1 MTSWSITLPF
11 NPMATPRPS
20 FTVRNGGVI
29 TYYKTEYSAYLSAI
43 QSYITSQGMYNTDFE
58 KVVNSKY
65 GVVANIIFYLGIPS
79 SVKNVTKLT
88 YTSKP
93 DIDNLVKA
101 LLDGVFNSLKIK
113 DSRVVGIKA
122 VKLKTSSNPRTE
134 VTLTG
139 LNDLADEKTDK
150 VTSKVSK
157 VLTDTDSNPTWEAV
171 FPFAPVSTPR
181 PAITF
186 TKVGTG
192 SDGKPKYQKHTYNS
206 TKYEKYLG
214 SMKEYLQEHEL
225 DNDELQE
232 VVNVEYGVIAKVNFF
247 CKVPSNQKTLRKLL
261 KTTAPDI
268 DNLLKA
274 VLDGIFNNL
283 SADDSRVVGV
293 QALKFNEIE
302 EPRTEIRLT
311 GLTRSPDGQ

>member
-1 MTSWSITLPF
+1 
-11 NPMATPRPS
+11 MATPRPD
-20 FTVRNGGVI
+20 FTIRNGGVI

-43 QSYITSQGMYNTDFE
+43 QSYITNQGMYNDDLE

-65 GVVANIIFYLGIPS
+65 GVVASIVFYLGVPA
-79 SVKNVTKLT
+79 SVKNITKLT

-101 LLDGVFNSLKIK
+101 LLDGIFNTLKVK

-122 VKLKTSSNPRTE
+122 VKLKTMSNPRTE
-134 VTLTG
+134 VTLIG
-139 LNDLADEKTDK
+139 LNDLADEKPDK
-150 VTSKVSK
+150 VTSQVDQ
-157 VLTDTDSNPTWEAV
+157 VLAPTSSAPRWEAIL
-171 FPFAPVSTPR
+171 PFAPVSTPR

-186 TKVGTG
+186 TKIGT
-192 SDGKPKYQKHTYNS
+192 DKAGKPNYKKHTYNS

-214 SMKEYLQEHEL
+214 NIKEYLQSNQLYNKKLE
-225 DNDELQE
+225 Q
-232 VVNVEYGVIAKVNFF
+232 VTQAEYGVMAKVNFF
-247 CKVPSNQKTLRKLL
+247 CKVPSNQKILRKLL

-283 SADDSRVVGV
+283 STDDSRVVGV
-293 QALKFNEIE
+293 QALKFNEIS
-302 EPRTEIRLT
+302 EPRTEISFT
-311 GLTRSPDGQ
+311 GLTRLPDGQ